1 MLRRLKITDLA
12 LIEDVEIE
20 LGPGLNVLTG
30 ETGAGKSVIVESI
43 ALLVGGRAAATVIR
57 EGAERAVVEGLFS
70 DDGDDGDE
78 WVARREVWRDRSNR
92 CYLDGTMATAR
103 TLKERTGGHVAI
115 HGQHEDQRLLERGVQ
130 REILDA
136 WAGASAL
143 AERVARAARRLL
155 ELGRERSDSEARR
168 SEREARLEYLRSQVA
183 EIDAAG
189 LEPGEEVEL
198 EVETR
203 RLRHSEERAV
213 LAGELCEGLERAEGS
228 VLSLLAVLT
237 RRVERLAALDPDM
250 AETTRRL
257 VDARY
262 EIEDLARELEGYA
275 EAIEHDPE
283 RLAEIEARRDL
294 LFHLRRKH
302 GGTVEEVIGQGRNMT
317 GEIDELER
325 ARAREGSL
333 GADIGL
339 AQDDLADLAGALA
352 DAREA
357 AADRLQES
365 VRGRLADLGMGEGVL
380 QVRLERKPDSEGLPY
395 QGERFAWTS
404 GGLERVHF
412 LVAPNVGELPRPLSE
427 IASGGEL
434 SRTLLALEAAL
445 AEADRT
451 PTLVFDEV
459 DAGIGGASAHLVARQ
474 LADVAR
480 HHQVIV
486 VTHLAGIAAVADRH
500 LMVEKSVAGG
510 RSVTGVRSVSGE
522 ERVREV
528 SRLLG
533 GDPDRDV
540 SRHHAEELLGGL
552 R

>member
-1 MLRRLKITDLA
+1 MLSRLRITDLA

-20 LGPGLNVLTG
+20 LGTGLNVLTG

-43 ALLVGGRAAATVIR
+43 SLLVGGRAAATVIR
-57 EGAERAVVEGLFS
+57 EGAERAVVEGLLS
-70 DDGDDGDE
+70 GDGEE

-92 CYLDGTMATAR
+92 CYMDGSMATVR
-103 TLKERTGGHVAI
+103 TLKERAGGHVAI
-115 HGQHEDQRLLERGVQ
+115 HGQHEDQRLLERAAQ
-130 REILDA
+130 RQILDA
-136 WAGASAL
+136 YAGAFAL
-143 AERVARAARRLL
+143 AERVAKAARRLL
-155 ELGRERSDSEARR
+155 ELERERTDTEARR
-168 SEREARLEYLRSQVA
+168 SEREARLEYLRSQVE
-183 EIDAAG
+183 EIDAAD
-189 LEPGEEVEL
+189 LEPGEEAVL
-198 EVETR
+198 ESGTR
-203 RLRHSEERAV
+203 RLRHSEERAI

-228 VLSLLAVLT
+228 VLSLLAALT
-237 RRVERLAALDPDM
+237 RRVERLAGLDPDV
-250 AETTRRL
+250 AEPARRM
-257 VDARY
+257 VDVRY
-262 EIEDLARELEGYA
+262 ELEDLARELERYA
-275 EAIEHDPE
+275 VTIEHDPE
-283 RLAEIEARRDL
+283 QLAEIEARRDL
-294 LFHLRRKH
+294 LFRLSRKH
-302 GGTVEEVIGQGRNMT
+302 GGTALEVIQRAKTMT

-325 ARAREGSL
+325 ERTRERSL
-333 GADIGL
+333 GTDIDLARDGL
-339 AQDDLADLAGALA
+339 AEAAGALA
-352 DAREA
+352 DARET

-380 QVRLERKPDSEGLPY
+380 QVRLDRTPDPEGLPY
-395 QGERFAWTS
+395 QGDRFAWTG
-404 GGLERVHF
+404 GGLERVQF
-412 LVAPNVGELPRPLSE
+412 LIAPNVGEPPRPLSE

-486 VTHLAGIAAVADRH
+486 VTHLAAIAAVADRH
-500 LMVEKSVAGG
+500 LMAEKSVAGG
-510 RSVTGVRSVSGE
+510 RSVTVVRAVSGE

-540 SRHHAEELLGGL
+540 SRHHAEELLGDPK
-552 R
+552 

>member
-1 MLRRLKITDLA
+1 MLSRLRITDLA

-20 LGPGLNVLTG
+20 LGTGLNVLTG

-43 ALLVGGRAAATVIR
+43 SLLVGGRAAATVIR
-57 EGAERAVVEGLFS
+57 EGAERAVVEGLLS
-70 DDGDDGDE
+70 GDGEE

-92 CYLDGTMATAR
+92 CYMDGSMATVR
-103 TLKERTGGHVAI
+103 TLKERAGGHVAI
-115 HGQHEDQRLLERGVQ
+115 HGQHEDQRLLERAAQ
-130 REILDA
+130 RQILDA
-136 WAGASAL
+136 YAGAFAL
-143 AERVARAARRLL
+143 AERVAKAARRLL
-155 ELGRERSDSEARR
+155 ELERERTDTEARR
-168 SEREARLEYLRSQVA
+168 SEREARLEYLRSQVE
-183 EIDAAG
+183 EIDAAD
-189 LEPGEEVEL
+189 LEPGEEAVL
-198 EVETR
+198 ESGTR
-203 RLRHSEERAV
+203 RLRHSEERAI

-228 VLSLLAVLT
+228 VLSLLAALT
-237 RRVERLAALDPDM
+237 RRVERLAGLDPDV
-250 AETTRRL
+250 AEPARRM
-257 VDARY
+257 VDVRY
-262 EIEDLARELEGYA
+262 ELEDLARELERYA
-275 EAIEHDPE
+275 VTIEHDPE
-283 RLAEIEARRDL
+283 QLAEIEARRDL
-294 LFHLRRKH
+294 LFRLSRKH
-302 GGTVEEVIGQGRNMT
+302 GGTALEVIQRAKTMT

-325 ARAREGSL
+325 ERTRERSL
-333 GADIGL
+333 GTDIDL
-339 AQDDLADLAGALA
+339 ARDDLAEAAGALA
-352 DAREA
+352 DARET

-380 QVRLERKPDSEGLPY
+380 QVRLDRTPDPEGLPY
-395 QGERFAWTS
+395 QGDRFAWTG
-404 GGLERVHF
+404 GGLERVQF
-412 LVAPNVGELPRPLSE
+412 LIAPNVGEPPRPLSE

-486 VTHLAGIAAVADRH
+486 VTHLAAIAAVADRH
-500 LMVEKSVAGG
+500 LMAEKSVAGG
-510 RSVTGVRSVSGE
+510 RSVTVVRAVSGE

-540 SRHHAEELLGGL
+540 SRHHAEELLGDPK
-552 R
+552 

>member
-1 MLRRLKITDLA
+1 MLRRLRITDLA

-43 ALLVGGRAAATVIR
+43 GLLVGGRAAATAIR
-57 EGAERAVVEGLFS
+57 EGADRAVVEGLFS
-70 DDGDDGDE
+70 DDGEE

-92 CYLDGTMATAR
+92 CYLDGSMATAR
-103 TLKERTGGHVAI
+103 TLKERAGVHVAI
-115 HGQHEDQRLLERGVQ
+115 HGQHEDQRLLERGAQ

-143 AERVARAARRLL
+143 AERVARAARRLEAL
-155 ELGRERSDSEARR
+155 ESERSDAMARS

-183 EIDAAG
+183 EIDAAD
-189 LEPGEEVEL
+189 LEPGEEEEL
-198 EVETR
+198 DLETR

-213 LAGELCEGLERAEGS
+213 LAGELCEGLEQAETS
-228 VLSLLAVLT
+228 VLPLLAVLT
-237 RRVERLAALDPDM
+237 RSMEKLAGLDPDM
-250 AETTRRL
+250 AEATRRL
-257 VDARY
+257 GDARY
-262 EIEDLARELEGYA
+262 ELEDLARELERYG
-275 EAIEHDPE
+275 ETIEHDPE

-294 LFHLRRKH
+294 LFRLRRKH
-302 GGTVEEVIGQGRNMT
+302 GGTVEEVIGQGANMT
-317 GEIDELER
+317 REIDELER
-325 ARAREGSL
+325 ARARESSL
-333 GADIGL
+333 GADIHL
-339 AQDDLADLAGALA
+339 TRDDLADAAGALA
-352 DAREA
+352 DARET

-365 VRGRLADLGMGEGVL
+365 VRGRLADLGMGEGML
-380 QVRLERKPDSEGLPY
+380 QVRLERTPDSEGLPY
-395 QGERFAWTS
+395 QGERFAWTT
-404 GGLERVHF
+404 GGLERVQF
-412 LVAPNVGELPRPLSE
+412 LIAPNVGEPPRPLSE

-474 LADVAR
+474 LAEVAR

-486 VTHLAGIAAVADRH
+486 VTHLAAIAAVADRH
-500 LMVEKSVAGG
+500 LIAVKSVAGG

-540 SRHHAEELLGGL
+540 SRHHAEELLGDL